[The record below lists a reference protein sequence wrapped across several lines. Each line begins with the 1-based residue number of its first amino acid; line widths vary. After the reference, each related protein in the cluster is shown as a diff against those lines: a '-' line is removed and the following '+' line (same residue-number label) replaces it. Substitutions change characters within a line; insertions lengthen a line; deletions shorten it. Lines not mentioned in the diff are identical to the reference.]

1 MIGSQLSRPEKGWGC
16 DAEGRGHVLPRSTSS
31 GSTGEGLC
39 VERGGGAN
47 LVAGHGVGRERA
59 AGLGTPWSSRPD
71 PAPQRHR
78 AWEAMGRWLWRAV
91 PTEFD
96 STGLMVSLS
105 FPLCK
110 VGLVARVLTGSF
122 GKVVLTE

>member
-1 MIGSQLSRPEKGWGC
+1 MGLMLKARTTCFRVALHPG
-16 DAEGRGHVLPRSTSS
+16 ALGRD
-31 GSTGEGLC
+31 C
-39 VERGGGAN
+39 VWKEEGGAN
-47 LVAGHGVGRERA
+47 LVAGHGVGREWA

-78 AWEAMGRWLWRAV
+78 AWEAMGRWLRRAV

-96 STGLMVSLS
+96 STRLMVSLS

-110 VGLVARVLTGSF
+110 VGLVARALTGSF